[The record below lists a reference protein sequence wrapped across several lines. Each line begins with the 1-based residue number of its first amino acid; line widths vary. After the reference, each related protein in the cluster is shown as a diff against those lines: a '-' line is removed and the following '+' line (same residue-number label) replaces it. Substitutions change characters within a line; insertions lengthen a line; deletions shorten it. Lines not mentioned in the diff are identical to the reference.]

1 VWLSIWFKTWHDKE
15 QETTLI
21 QMKNETTLTDELQI
35 LSFREKVQTFIAGH
49 EKKRKYFLF
58 AFYVSLGL
66 EIVLDIGLTCIYANA
81 YLIEVA
87 NNNTAFFLFVVYL
100 II

>member
-1 VWLSIWFKTWHDKE
+1 
-15 QETTLI
+15 
-21 QMKNETTLTDELQI
+21 MKNETILTDELQI

-66 EIVLDIGLTCIYANA
+66 EIVLDIGLTCIFA
-81 YLIEVA
+81 YL
-87 NNNTAFFLFVVYL
+87 
-100 II
+100 